1 MNSSSN
7 GSEFGNATN
16 PFFEDAPSFIASGVA
31 HFILVVIPA
40 LVLGPIL
47 LSLLLSNKKL
57 RDPPSI
63 LFICTTVLCIVGSV
77 TYGLLMDLSLITD
90 LPFLGACDS
99 YSQESYWHLSLLFH
113 GQLFVSTAYL
123 TIVQYI
129 TIRWGPKKLS
139 TTKTVVIFFI
149 LGFYTFFFANLNL
162 VYFMTVG
169 SVVPVRGSL
178 CFYPF
183 EVELLPFLVSGFMV
197 LVCFFI
203 PSVTIVIVFSVLS
216 FRYVKK
222 HTINNVDVTV
232 VKSVLKIMIIVT
244 VSTVVFRVLPTINI
258 FFALPYSI
266 DWLLTYTIEL
276 NFPLFL
282 FLTIFVHKSI
292 RQALL
297 KHLKCSSIKRLFGKP
312 SNQVS
317 QTTTHT

>member
-16 PFFEDAPSFIASGVA
+16 PFLEDAPSFIASGVA

-47 LSLLLSNKKL
+47 LSLLFSNKKL

-63 LFICTTVLCIVGSV
+63 LFICTTLLCIVGSV

-90 LPFLGACDS
+90 LPFLGVCNT
-99 YSQESYWHLSLLFH
+99 YSQEAYWQLSIIFH

-129 TIRWGPKKLS
+129 TIRWGPNKLS
-139 TTKTVVIFFI
+139 TTKTVVIFFVLCFFTI
-149 LGFYTFFFANLNL
+149 FFANLNL
-162 VYFMTVG
+162 VFLLTVG
-169 SVVPVRGSL
+169 TVVPVRGSL
-178 CFYPF
+178 CSYPPN
-183 EVELLPFLVSGFMV
+183 LIPFLVGAFLS
-197 LVCFFI
+197 LSFFI

-222 HTINNVDVTV
+222 HTINNVDV
-232 VKSVLKIMIIVT
+232 VKSVLKITIIVT
-244 VSTVVFRVLPTINI
+244 VSAVVFRILPTLST
-258 FFALPYSI
+258 FTGLPYSFNF
-266 DWLLTYTIEL
+266 LLSFSIEL

-297 KHLKCSSIKRLFGKP
+297 KHLKCSNIKRLFGKP

-317 QTTTHT
+317 TNRT